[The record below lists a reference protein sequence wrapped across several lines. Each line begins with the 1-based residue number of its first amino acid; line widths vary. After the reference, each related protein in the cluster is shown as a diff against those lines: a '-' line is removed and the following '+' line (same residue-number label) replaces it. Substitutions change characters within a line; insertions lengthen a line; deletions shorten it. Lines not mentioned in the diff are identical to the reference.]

1 MDERND
7 RVIISGTVESVTFCN
22 QANGFTV
29 FEFSGD
35 EDGEIFTAVGTVS
48 ELAPGEKITLTGVWQ
63 THQSFGR
70 QLKVESLERRM
81 PESAEQLFKYLSSG
95 FIKGVGPATAE
106 KIVSKFGEDCFDVIE
121 NDCLRLTEIK
131 GISPEKARKISNEFR
146 NQFAARSTVIALE
159 KFGMTAS
166 ECLAAFKRYGVEAAS
181 VVKNNPY
188 RLCVDIDHISFD
200 RAEEIAAEIPDSI
213 SRDCRT
219 NAGLLHI
226 VRHNLYSNGHTCLP
240 REKMIKPACDFLD
253 VTADEAEIA
262 LDSLVEEKQLVSTKI
277 KGRDFLFLPSSYNA
291 EQKIAKRIDVLL
303 RFPPSQNFTVS
314 EDIDRIEKKDKIT
327 YGEKQREAIE
337 IAVNKGILIL
347 TGGPGTGKTTALKG
361 MLRLFERQNLDIVL
375 AAPTGRAAQRMT
387 EVTGYEAKTI
397 HRLLEVEWDEN
408 DRPVFKRNL
417 RNPLEAQV
425 LIVDELSMVDIHLFA
440 SLMDALPFG
449 CRLIM
454 VGDSNQLP
462 PVGAGNV
469 LHDLIDS
476 SLLPVVE
483 LNEIFRQAQ
492 QSQIVMNAHGI
503 VHGEKIDLSKNDGDF
518 FFISRGNGMLA
529 ARTVKELFCERL
541 PAAYGYN
548 PLKDIQIL
556 CPSRKGEAGTVEINR
571 MLQEAVNPCQKGR
584 SQFVFRGNTFRSAD
598 KVMQIKNNY
607 NLEWEKDG
615 EKGTGIFNGDIGFIE
630 DIDTRSGVLFINFD
644 GKRVEY
650 PSENLE
656 ELELSYAVTVHK
668 SQGSEFKCVLL
679 TAVGI
684 PPQLSYRNLLY
695 TAVTRAKENLIII
708 GTENQVFR
716 MIENDKK
723 TKRYSALKHFLTEGV
738 NG

>member
-1 MDERND
+1 MDERNEK
-7 RVIISGTVESVTFCN
+7 VIINGTVESVTFCN

-29 FEFSGD
+29 FEFSSD
-35 EDGEIFTAVGTVS
+35 EDGEIFTAVGVVS
-48 ELAPGEKITLTGVWQ
+48 ELSPGESVTLTGVWQ

-70 QLKVESLERRM
+70 QLKVESLERQM
-81 PESAEQLFKYLSSG
+81 PMSTEQLFKYLSSG
-95 FIKGVGPATAE
+95 VIKGVGPATAE
-106 KIVSKFGEDCFDVIE
+106 KIVKKFGEDSFDVIE
-121 NDCLRLTEIK
+121 NDCMRLTEIK
-131 GISPEKARKISNEFR
+131 GISPEKARKISNEFK

-159 KFGMTAS
+159 QYGMTTS
-166 ECLAAFKRYGVEAAS
+166 ECLAAFKRYGVEAAA
-181 VVKNNPY
+181 VVKSNPY
-188 RLCVDIDHISFD
+188 RLCTDIDFIGFD
-200 RAEEIAAEIPDSI
+200 RAEEIASKIPDSVN
-213 SRDCRT
+213 RECRT

-226 VRHNLYSNGHTCLP
+226 VKHNLYSNGHTCLP
-240 REKMIKPACDFLD
+240 RGKMIKPACEFLD
-253 VTADEAEIA
+253 ITADEAEIA
-262 LDSLVEEKQLVSTKI
+262 IDSLIEERQLISSKI
-277 KGRDFLFLPSSYNA
+277 NDRDFLFLPSSYNA
-291 EQKIAKRIDVLL
+291 ERKIAARIDVLL
-303 RFPPSQNFTVS
+303 RFPPQQNFTVG

-337 IAVNKGILIL
+337 KAVNKGILIL
-347 TGGPGTGKTTALKG
+347 TGGPGTGKTTTLKG
-361 MLRLFERQNLDIVL
+361 MLRLFERDRLDIVL

-397 HRLLEVEWDEN
+397 HRLLEVEWDES
-408 DRPVFKRNL
+408 DRPVFRRNA

-440 SLMDALPFG
+440 SLLDALPFG

-476 SLLPVVE
+476 ELLPVVE

-492 QSQIVMNAHGI
+492 QSQIVTNAHKI
-503 VHGEKIDLSKNDGDF
+503 VQGEKIDLKRNDGDF
-518 FFISRGNGMLA
+518 FFVSRGNGMLA
-529 ARTVKELFCERL
+529 ARTVRELYCERL
-541 PAAYGYN
+541 PSAYGYN
-548 PLKDIQIL
+548 PLKDIQVL
-556 CPSRKGEAGTVEINR
+556 CPSRKGEAGTAEMNK
-571 MLQEAVNPCQKGR
+571 MLQQAVNPYTENR
-584 SQFVFRGNTFRSAD
+584 AQFVFRGVAFRSAD

-615 EKGTGIFNGDIGFIE
+615 ETGTGIFNGDIGFVE

-644 GKRVEY
+644 GKRVIY
-650 PSENLE
+650 PAANLE

-668 SQGSEFKCVLL
+668 SQGSEFKCVIL
-679 TAVGI
+679 TAAGVAK
-684 PPQLSYRNLLY
+684 QLSYRNLLY
-695 TAVTRAKENLIII
+695 TAVTRARENLIIV
-708 GTENQVFR
+708 GTENQVER

-723 TKRYSALKHFLTEGV
+723 TKRYSALKYFLTEGN

>member
-1 MDERND
+1 MDDRNEK
-7 RVIISGTVESVTFCN
+7 VIINGTVESVTFCN
-22 QANGFTV
+22 PANGFTV
-29 FEFSGD
+29 FEFSSD
-35 EDGEIFTAVGTVS
+35 EDGDVFTAVGVVS
-48 ELAPGEKITLTGVWQ
+48 SLSPGESVTLTGVWQ

-70 QLKVESLERRM
+70 QLKVEMLERQM
-81 PESAEQLFKYLSSG
+81 PVSTEQLFKYLSSG
-95 FIKGVGPATAE
+95 VIKGVGPATAE
-106 KIVSKFGEDCFDVIE
+106 KIVKKFGEDSFDVIE

-131 GISPEKARKISNEFR
+131 GISPEKARKISNEFK

-159 KFGMTAS
+159 QYGMTTS
-166 ECLAAFKRYGVEAAS
+166 ECLAAFKKFGVEAAS
-181 VVKNNPY
+181 IVKNNPY
-188 RLCVDIDHISFD
+188 RLCTEIDSIGFE
-200 RAEEIAAEIPDSI
+200 RAEEIASKIPS
-213 SRDCRT
+213 SFNREYRS

-226 VRHNLYSNGHTCLP
+226 VKHNLYSNGHTCLP

-253 VTADEAEIA
+253 ITADEAEIA
-262 LDSLVEEKQLVSTKI
+262 IDSLISERQLITEKI
-277 KGRDFLFLPSSYNA
+277 NDRDFLFLPSSYNA
-291 EQKIAKRIDVLL
+291 EKKIASRMDVLL
-303 RFPPSQNFTVS
+303 RFPPEQNFTLS

-337 IAVNKGILIL
+337 KAVNKGILIL
-347 TGGPGTGKTTALKG
+347 TGGPGTGKTTTIKG
-361 MLRLFERQNLDIVL
+361 MLRLFEREKLDIVL

-397 HRLLEVEWDEN
+397 HRLLEVEWDES
-408 DRPVFKRNL
+408 DRPVFRRNA

-476 SLLPVVE
+476 GLLPVVE

-492 QSQIVMNAHGI
+492 QSQIVTNAHSI
-503 VHGEKIDLSKNDGDF
+503 VRGEKIDLTRNDGDF
-518 FFISRGNGMLA
+518 FFLKRGNGILA
-529 ARTVKELFCERL
+529 AKTVRELYCERL
-541 PAAYGYN
+541 PAAYDYN
-548 PLKDIQIL
+548 PIKDIQVL
-556 CPSRKGEAGTVEINR
+556 CPSRKGDVGTVQMNR
-571 MLQEAVNPCQKGR
+571 MLQEAVNPYSDGRAQFIFKG
-584 SQFVFRGNTFRSAD
+584 TAFRSAD

-607 NLEWEKDG
+607 DLEWETDD

-644 GKRVEY
+644 GKRVMY
-650 PSENLE
+650 PAANLE

-668 SQGSEFKCVLL
+668 SQGSEFKCVILL
-679 TAVGI
+679 AVGI
-684 PPQLSYRNLLY
+684 APQLSYRNLLY
-695 TAVTRAKENLIII
+695 TAVTRAKDNLIIV
-708 GTENQVFR
+708 GTEMQVFS

-723 TKRYSALKHFLTEGV
+723 TKRYSALKHFLTEGK
-738 NG
+738 NE

>member
-7 RVIISGTVESVTFCN
+7 RVIINGTVEGITFCN
-22 QANGFTV
+22 QTNGFTV
-29 FEFSGD
+29 FEFSSD
-35 EDGEIFTAVGTVS
+35 EDGEIFTAVGVVS
-48 ELAPGEKITLTGVWQ
+48 ELSPGEQVTLTGVWQ
-63 THQSFGR
+63 THQSFGK
-70 QLKVESLERRM
+70 QLKVEMLERRM
-81 PESAEQLFKYLSSG
+81 PVSTEQLFKYLSSG
-95 FIKGVGPATAE
+95 VIRGVGPATAE
-106 KIVSKFGEDCFDVIE
+106 KIVSKFGENSFDVIE
-121 NDCLRLTEIK
+121 NDCMRLTEIK

-159 KFGMTAS
+159 KYGMTTS
-166 ECLAAFKRYGVEAAS
+166 ECLAAFKRYGVEAAA
-181 VVKNNPY
+181 VVKKNPY
-188 RLCVDIDHISFD
+188 KLCVDIDSISFE
-200 RAEEIAAEIPDSI
+200 RAEEIALRIPDTV
-213 SRDCRT
+213 SRDYRT

-226 VRHNLYSNGHTCLP
+226 VKHNLYSNGHTCLP
-240 REKMIKPACDFLD
+240 REKMIKPACEFLD
-253 VTADEAEIA
+253 VTADEAEISIDA
-262 LDSLVEEKQLVSTKI
+262 LVEEKQLVSEKI
-277 KGRDFLFLPSSYNA
+277 DGRDFLFLPSSYNA
-291 EQKIAKRIDVLL
+291 EKKIAQRINVLL
-303 RFPPSQNFTVS
+303 RFPPQKNFTVG

-347 TGGPGTGKTTALKG
+347 TGGPGTGKTTTLKG
-361 MLRLFERQNLDIVL
+361 MLRLFEREKLDIVL

-492 QSQIVMNAHGI
+492 QSQIVTNAHRI
-503 VHGEKIDLSKNDGDF
+503 VHGEGIDLKRNDGDF
-518 FFISRGNGMLA
+518 FFIPRGNGFLA
-529 ARTVKELFCERL
+529 AKTVRELFCERL

-556 CPSRKGEAGTVEINR
+556 CPSRKGEAGTVEINK
-571 MLQEAVNPCQKGR
+571 MLQDAVNPYTENRAQL
-584 SQFVFRGNTFRSAD
+584 VFRGNIFRSAD

-607 NLEWEKDG
+607 NLEWKKTANRG
-615 EKGTGIFNGDIGFIE
+615 QVFLTAI
-630 DIDTRSGVLFINFD
+630 S
-644 GKRVEY
+644 
-650 PSENLE
+650 
-656 ELELSYAVTVHK
+656 
-668 SQGSEFKCVLL
+668 VLL
-679 TAVGI
+679 RISTF
-684 PPQLSYRNLLY
+684 
-695 TAVTRAKENLIII
+695 TR
-708 GTENQVFR
+708 VC
-716 MIENDKK
+716 
-723 TKRYSALKHFLTEGV
+723 SS
-738 NG
+738 

>member
-1 MDERND
+1 LDERND
-7 RVIISGTVESVTFCN
+7 RVIINGTVEGITFCN
-22 QANGFTV
+22 QTNGFTV
-29 FEFSGD
+29 FEFSSD
-35 EDGEIFTAVGTVS
+35 EDGEIFTAVGVVS
-48 ELAPGEKITLTGVWQ
+48 ELSPGEQVTLTGVWQ
-63 THQSFGR
+63 THQSFGK
-70 QLKVESLERRM
+70 QLKVEMLERRM
-81 PESAEQLFKYLSSG
+81 PVSTEQLFKYLSSG
-95 FIKGVGPATAE
+95 GSRGVGPATAE
-106 KIVSKFGEDCFDVIE
+106 KIVSKFGENSFDVIE
-121 NDCLRLTEIK
+121 NDCMRLTEIK

-159 KFGMTAS
+159 KYGMTTS
-166 ECLAAFKRYGVEAAS
+166 ECLAAFKRYGVEAAA
-181 VVKNNPY
+181 VVKKNPY
-188 RLCVDIDHISFD
+188 KLCVDIDSISFE
-200 RAEEIAAEIPDSI
+200 RAEEIALRIPDTV
-213 SRDCRT
+213 SRDYRT

-226 VRHNLYSNGHTCLP
+226 VKHNLYSNGHTCLP
-240 REKMIKPACDFLD
+240 REKMIKPACEFLD
-253 VTADEAEIA
+253 VTADEAEISIDA
-262 LDSLVEEKQLVSTKI
+262 LVEEKQLVSEKI
-277 KGRDFLFLPSSYNA
+277 DGRDFLFLPSSYNA
-291 EQKIAKRIDVLL
+291 EKKIAQRINVLL
-303 RFPPSQNFTVS
+303 RFPPQKNFTVG

-347 TGGPGTGKTTALKG
+347 TGGPGTGKTTTLKG
-361 MLRLFERQNLDIVL
+361 MLRLFEREKLDIVL

-492 QSQIVMNAHGI
+492 QSQIVTNAHRI
-503 VHGEKIDLSKNDGDF
+503 VHGEGIDLKRNDGDF
-518 FFISRGNGMLA
+518 FFIPRGNGFLA
-529 ARTVKELFCERL
+529 AKTVRELFCERL

-556 CPSRKGEAGTVEINR
+556 CPSRKGEAGTVEINK
-571 MLQEAVNPCQKGR
+571 MLQDAVNPYTENRAQL
-584 SQFVFRGNTFRSAD
+584 VFRGNIFRSAD

-607 NLEWEKDG
+607 NLEWKKTANRG
-615 EKGTGIFNGDIGFIE
+615 QVFLTAI
-630 DIDTRSGVLFINFD
+630 S
-644 GKRVEY
+644 
-650 PSENLE
+650 
-656 ELELSYAVTVHK
+656 
-668 SQGSEFKCVLL
+668 VLL
-679 TAVGI
+679 RISTF
-684 PPQLSYRNLLY
+684 
-695 TAVTRAKENLIII
+695 TR
-708 GTENQVFR
+708 VC
-716 MIENDKK
+716 
-723 TKRYSALKHFLTEGV
+723 SS
-738 NG
+738 